1 MVRGVQLQK
10 QNTEV
15 KISRR
20 QSKTI
25 VYYCYMILQY
35 ILCTFISPNISL
47 SLLCSKH
54 YTTIPLWIQPIYI
67 WIDGR
72 VLSKIH
78 SPLLLHPSSLLFC
91 PSDLC
96 VLPDWPSWFN
106 DLSQTGHS
114 DRTGEKES
122 QNLKQ
127 AEWASLLLTDQNS
140 PILSLRFI
148 FYFLHLFVLSPV
160 ALVSLYLQFIPLSFS
175 DTAIHFSLPL
185 KIPVPSSAFISNDH
199 SSLPLSSSARFQS
212 GFERSDRH
220 AEWESVA
227 EEPADSI
234 SNRNTCACTQTHL
247 HRAFIMFCYFNKAN
261 VTKVLMMSPWCDIQS
276 SLTHQVFR
284 AAIIPSY
291 HFYPNHFQLNS
302 VL

>member
-10 QNTEV
+10 QNTEISEV
-15 KISRR
+15 KISRGR

-25 VYYCYMILQY
+25 VYYCYMTLQY

-54 YTTIPLWIQPIYI
+54 YTTIPLWIQPICI

-72 VLSKIH
+72 FLSKIH
-78 SPLLLHPSSLLFC
+78 SSLLLHPSSLLFC

-106 DLSQTGHS
+106 DLAQTGHS

-122 QNLKQ
+122 QNFKQ
-127 AEWASLLLTDQNS
+127 TEWDSLLLTDQNS
-140 PILSLRFI
+140 PISSLRFI
-148 FYFLHLFVLSPV
+148 FYFLLSPV

-199 SSLPLSSSARFQS
+199 SSLPLSPSLFLCSFSEEWQTCRVRKRGRGASRFYIKQKHLRAHKHTSTEHSSF
-212 GFERSDRH
+212 F
-220 AEWESVA
+220 V
-227 EEPADSI
+227 I
-234 SNRNTCACTQTHL
+234 S
-247 HRAFIMFCYFNKAN
+247 
-261 VTKVLMMSPWCDIQS
+261 TKLM
-276 SLTHQVFR
+276 
-284 AAIIPSY
+284 
-291 HFYPNHFQLNS
+291 
-302 VL
+302 

>member
-10 QNTEV
+10 QNTEISEV
-15 KISRR
+15 KISRGR

-25 VYYCYMILQY
+25 VYYCYMTLQY

-54 YTTIPLWIQPIYI
+54 YTTIPLWIQPICI

-78 SPLLLHPSSLLFC
+78 SPLLLHPSSLSFC

-106 DLSQTGHS
+106 DLAQTGHS

-122 QNLKQ
+122 QNFKQ
-127 AEWASLLLTDQNS
+127 TERDSLLLTDQNS
-140 PILSLRFI
+140 PI
-148 FYFLHLFVLSPV
+148 
-160 ALVSLYLQFIPLSFS
+160 FIPQIHLLFSPLSCSFS
-175 DTAIHFSLPL
+175 VTVSAI
-185 KIPVPSSAFISNDH
+185 H
-199 SSLPLSSSARFQS
+199 SSLLLWYSHSFQPATQNTCPILSLHFKWSFLSPSLSSARFQ
-212 GFERSDRH
+212 RSDRH

-234 SNRNTCACTQTHL
+234 SNRNTCVHTNTAPPSIHHFLLSQ
-247 HRAFIMFCYFNKAN
+247 
-261 VTKVLMMSPWCDIQS
+261 QS
-276 SLTHQVFR
+276 
-284 AAIIPSY
+284 
-291 HFYPNHFQLNS
+291 
-302 VL
+302 

>member
-10 QNTEV
+10 QNTEISEV
-15 KISRR
+15 KISRGR

-25 VYYCYMILQY
+25 VYYCYMTLQY

-54 YTTIPLWIQPIYI
+54 YTTIPLWIQPICI

-78 SPLLLHPSSLLFC
+78 SPLLLHPSSLSFC

-96 VLPDWPSWFN
+96 VLPDWLSWFN
-106 DLSQTGHS
+106 DLAQTGHS

-122 QNLKQ
+122 QNFKQ
-127 AEWASLLLTDQNS
+127 TERDSLLLTDQNS

-148 FYFLHLFVLSPV
+148 FYFLLSPV

-199 SSLPLSSSARFQS
+199 SSLPLSSSARFQ
-212 GFERSDRH
+212 RSDRH

-234 SNRNTCACTQTHL
+234 SNRNTCVHTNTAPPSIHHFLLSQ
-247 HRAFIMFCYFNKAN
+247 
-261 VTKVLMMSPWCDIQS
+261 QS
-276 SLTHQVFR
+276 
-284 AAIIPSY
+284 
-291 HFYPNHFQLNS
+291 
-302 VL
+302 